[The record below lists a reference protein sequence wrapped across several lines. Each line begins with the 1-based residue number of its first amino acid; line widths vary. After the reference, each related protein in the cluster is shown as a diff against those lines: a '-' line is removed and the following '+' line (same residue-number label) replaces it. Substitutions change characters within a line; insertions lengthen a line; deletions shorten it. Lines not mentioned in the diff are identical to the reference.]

1 MKQLA
6 AIVCLLF
13 STGSFAAQ
21 PILDSFLKNLTSLHA
36 QFEQQL
42 FNETGKQLETSQG
55 QMYIKRPNQF
65 RWDYQKPYQQLIVAD
80 GENVW
85 IYDPDLEQV
94 TMKKLTKALGKTPAL
109 LLTSNRPI
117 EEDFFVNPLPAK
129 ADITRLELLPKD
141 AQAQFDSIRLNFR
154 GDTLLGF
161 ELVDNLGQTT
171 LITFKQ
177 VERNQKLEESLF
189 IFTPPAG
196 VDVVTED

>member
-1 MKQLA
+1 MKLVTV
-6 AIVCLLF
+6 IFGLLF
-13 STGSFAAQ
+13 STSSFAQ
-21 PILDSFLKNLTSLHA
+21 PILDNFLKNLRSLQA

-42 FNETGKQLETSQG
+42 FNETGKQLEVSQG

-80 GENVW
+80 GDNVW

-94 TMKKLTKALGKTPAL
+94 IMKKLNRALGKTPAL
-109 LLTSNRPI
+109 LLSSDRPI
-117 EEDFFVNPLPAK
+117 AEDFFVNSLPAK

-141 AQAQFDSIRLNFR
+141 AQAQFDSIRLNLR
-154 GDTLLGF
+154 GETLLGF

-177 VERNQKLEESLF
+177 LERNQTLEESLF

>member
-1 MKQLA
+1 MKQVTV
-6 AIVCLLF
+6 IFFLLF
-13 STGSFAAQ
+13 SSSGFAQ
-21 PILDSFLKNLTSLHA
+21 PILDNFLKNLSSLQA

-42 FNETGKQLETSQG
+42 FNETGKLIETSQG

-65 RWDYQKPYQQLIVAD
+65 RWDYQKPYHQLIVAD

-94 TMKKLTKALGKTPAL
+94 TMKKLTQALGKTPAL
-109 LLTSNRPI
+109 LLSSNRPI
-117 EEDFFVNPLPAK
+117 EEDFFVNPLPTK

-141 AQAQFDSIRLNFR
+141 AQAQFDSIRLNLR
-154 GDTLLGF
+154 GETLLGF

-177 VERNQKLEESLF
+177 TERNQKLEESLF

>member
-21 PILDSFLKNLTSLHA
+21 PILDSFLKNLNSLHA

>member
-1 MKQLA
+1 MKRVTV
-6 AIVCLLF
+6 IFFLLF
-13 STGSFAAQ
+13 STSGFAQ
-21 PILDSFLKNLTSLHA
+21 PILDNFLKDLSSLKA

-42 FNETGKQLETSQG
+42 FNETGKLIETSQG

-65 RWDYQKPYQQLIVAD
+65 RWDYQKPYHQLIVAD

-94 TMKKLTKALGKTPAL
+94 TMKKLTQALGKTPAL
-109 LLTSNRPI
+109 LLSSNRPI
-117 EEDFFVNPLPAK
+117 EEDFFVNPLPTK

-141 AQAQFDSIRLNFR
+141 AQAQFDSIRLNLR
-154 GDTLLGF
+154 GETLLGF

-177 VERNQKLEESLF
+177 TERNQKLEESLF

>member
-1 MKQLA
+1 MKR
-6 AIVCLLF
+6 ITVIFFLLF
-13 STGSFAAQ
+13 SPSGFAQ
-21 PILDSFLKNLTSLHA
+21 PILDNFLKDLSSLKA

-42 FNETGKQLETSQG
+42 FNETGKLIETSQG

-65 RWDYQKPYQQLIVAD
+65 RWDYQKPYHQLIVAD

-94 TMKKLTKALGKTPAL
+94 TMKKLTQALGKTPAL
-109 LLTSNRPI
+109 LLSSNRPI
-117 EEDFFVNPLPAK
+117 EEDFFVNPLPTK

-141 AQAQFDSIRLNFR
+141 AQAQFDSIRLNLR
-154 GDTLLGF
+154 GETLLGF

-177 VERNQKLEESLF
+177 TERNQKLEESLF

>member
-1 MKQLA
+1 MKQVA
-6 AIVCLLF
+6 AIFCLLF
-13 STGSFAAQ
+13 STGSFAGQ
-21 PILDSFLKNLTSLHA
+21 PILDNFLKNLSSLHA

-94 TMKKLTKALGKTPAL
+94 TMKKLTQALGKTPAL
-109 LLTSNRPI
+109 LLSSNRPI

-141 AQAQFDSIRLNFR
+141 AQAQFDSIRLNLR
-154 GDTLLGF
+154 GETLLGF

-177 VERNQKLEESLF
+177 LERNQKLEESLF

>member
-1 MKQLA
+1 MKRVM
-6 AIVCLLF
+6 AICCLLF

-21 PILDSFLKNLTSLHA
+21 PILDNFLKNLSSLHA

-42 FNETGKQLETSQG
+42 FNETGKLIETSQG

>member
-1 MKQLA
+1 MKR
-6 AIVCLLF
+6 ITVIFFLLF
-13 STGSFAAQ
+13 SHSGFAQ
-21 PILDSFLKNLTSLHA
+21 PILDNFLKDLSSLKA

-42 FNETGKQLETSQG
+42 FNETGKLIETSQG

-65 RWDYQKPYQQLIVAD
+65 RWDYQKPYHQLIVAD

-94 TMKKLTKALGKTPAL
+94 TMKKLTQALGKTPAL
-109 LLTSNRPI
+109 LLSSNRPI
-117 EEDFFVNPLPAK
+117 EEDFFVNPLPTK

-141 AQAQFDSIRLNFR
+141 AQAQFDSIRLNLR
-154 GDTLLGF
+154 GETLLGF

-177 VERNQKLEESLF
+177 TERNQKLEESLF

>member
-1 MKQLA
+1 MKR
-6 AIVCLLF
+6 IMVIFCLLF
-13 STGSFAAQ
+13 STSSFATQ
-21 PILDSFLKNLTSLHA
+21 PILDNFLKNLTSLHA

-94 TMKKLTKALGKTPAL
+94 TMKKLTRALGKTPAL
-109 LLTSNRPI
+109 LLSSNRPI
-117 EEDFFVNPLPAK
+117 EEDFFVNQLPAK
-129 ADITRLELLPKD
+129 ADISRLELLPKD
-141 AQAQFDSIRLNFR
+141 AQAQFDSIRLNLR
-154 GDTLLGF
+154 GETLLGF

-171 LITFKQ
+171 LITFKKI
-177 VERNQKLEESLF
+177 ERNQKLEESLF